1 MNKCKGCQYYERIA
15 TGVDL
20 HEKCIEYDDV
30 CRKYDKILPKRN
42 YTTTLW
48 DKNGMPRFRTV
59 NYDITPVKEC
69 KE

>member
-1 MNKCKGCQYYERIA
+1 MNKCKDCPYYARIA

-20 HEKCIEYDDV
+20 HAKRVEYDEV

-42 YTTTLW
+42 VTTTLW
-48 DKNGMPRFRTV
+48 YQNNMPKYRTD

-69 KE
+69 TV